1 MNNITTTNK
10 RKFDFYN
17 NNFTHTNM
25 DLNDIIQQ
33 LEQIKIQNN
42 ELKNELS
49 SLKTDVNNMKQP
61 NENKDSQKNEKK
73 KTGPKTP
80 GGSTYNQFVK
90 QTMKTYTDN
99 NYFNENN
106 IIGVEKLRFCAKLWN
121 DQKKLHGIK

>member
-1 MNNITTTNK
+1 MNNNTTNNK

-17 NNFTHTNM
+17 NNSIHNNM
-25 DLNDIIQQ
+25 DINDIIQQ

-49 SLKTDVNNMKQP
+49 SLKSDVNNMKQP
-61 NENKDSQKNEKK
+61 NNEKK

-90 QTMKTYTDN
+90 RTMKTYTDN

-106 IIGVEKLRFCAKLWN
+106 ITGVEKLRFCAKLWN